1 MGVQRREI
9 RVVGEIE
16 REVVER
22 VQAAGFEVLADAL
35 RFGFAQRPAWQV
47 AEVIVQDEFTHDVVI
62 TGPAPAYLVLD
73 TT

>member
-1 MGVQRREI
+1 MGVNRREI
-9 RVVGEIE
+9 RVVGEVE
-16 REVVER
+16 REVVMR
-22 VQAAGFEVLADAL
+22 VQTAGFDVLADAL

-62 TGPAPAYLVLD
+62 TGPAPACVVLD